1 MLTIIAQD
9 VRIDRPSQRP
19 AFKGGSDGTMMTEAL
34 IETIA
39 AEMSDQ
45 MDAHGSRHCHQRSGF
60 ATTSASGKPA
70 KEMALPPVARPMA
83 TRVHTALRLLL
94 KALLLPLKWPY
105 LIETTFLLRTSRVLA
120 EKEPRRSRAKLTS
133 PVVVESA
140 PPEVLT
146 VSPRA
151 AA

>member
-1 MLTIIAQD
+1 
-9 VRIDRPSQRP
+9 
-19 AFKGGSDGTMMTEAL
+19 
-34 IETIA
+34 
-39 AEMSDQ
+39 
-45 MDAHGSRHCHQRSGF
+45 
-60 ATTSASGKPA
+60 
-70 KEMALPPVARPMA
+70 MALPPVARPMA